1 MHVTWGASTDSQIMQ
16 SGAQSTA
23 PIGPTDSTWQQ
34 PYDAIVAAIGC
45 SNSTGNSTDSTQS
58 SFECLKAAPAEAI
71 LAAQEAVVNATGG
84 AYVFCLCRAN
94 DRFIFAPRI
103 DGDLIPSS
111 PHALLEEGKFAR
123 IPFISG
129 NVKDE

>member
-1 MHVTWGASTDSQIMQ
+1 MGGADLQIMQ

-45 SNSTGNSTDSTQS
+45 SNGTSNSTESTQS

-71 LAAQEAVVNATGG
+71 IAAQEAVVNATGG
-84 AYVFCLCRAN
+84 AYVFSLY
-94 DRFIFAPRI
+94 I
-103 DGDLIPSS
+103 
-111 PHALLEEGKFAR
+111 
-123 IPFISG
+123 
-129 NVKDE
+129 